1 MTAWLAIIAPAWI
14 AGSILALL
22 SAPLGCLVL
31 WRRMAFFADALAHG
45 TLLGVA
51 LAVLWQLP
59 MGIGIGIVSILVVL
73 GLVFIDDER
82 LPVDAVLA
90 VVAVSLLCLGL
101 LTLTQLTDQQANVL
115 GFLFGNL
122 LELDWADLPLIAVSV
137 LVGLG
142 LLIYI
147 WPAQIK
153 LATHEALAR
162 IQGINPMRQ
171 RLFFMGVLAGFCA
184 IALQA
189 VGSFINQRAIGV
201 ASINSAF
208 MVGLTKTNGCYLFN
222 HCPARRYA
230 WRLGKYLARYPN
242 GACYRFGT
250 GYFIFCGAHYLKANK
265 QKIRVR
271 IHISKILVPTPL
283 ALFTCSTKLP
293 RTSAMT
299 FRS

>member
-14 AGSILALL
+14 AGSILGLL

-51 LAVLWQLP
+51 LAVWWQLP
-59 MGIGIGIVSILVVL
+59 MGIGVAIVSIVVVL
-73 GLVFIDDER
+73 SLILIDDER
-82 LPVDAVLA
+82 LPMDAVLA
-90 VVAVSLLCLGL
+90 VVAVTLLCLGL

-122 LELDWADLPLIAVSV
+122 LELDWADLPILGASV
-137 LVGLG
+137 TVGLA

-147 WPAQIK
+147 WPAQVK

-162 IQGINPMRQ
+162 IQGINPTRQ

-189 VGSFINQRAIGV
+189 VGSLLISGLLVLPALTARLYSAAPKQMVIIALVVAQLGVTLGVWGSILLDIQTGLAIVLVLAIIFFV
-201 ASINSAF
+201 ALI
-208 MVGLTKTNGCYLFN
+208 
-222 HCPARRYA
+222 
-230 WRLGKYLARYPN
+230 
-242 GACYRFGT
+242 
-250 GYFIFCGAHYLKANK
+250 
-265 QKIRVR
+265 
-271 IHISKILVPTPL
+271 ISKVL
-283 ALFTCSTKLP
+283 AKSSYRQFKIK
-293 RTSAMT
+293 
-299 FRS
+299 

>member
-14 AGSILALL
+14 AGSVLALL

-59 MGIGIGIVSILVVL
+59 MGIGVGLISVLVVL
-73 GLVFIDDER
+73 ALVVIDDER
-82 LPVDAVLA
+82 LPMDAVLA
-90 VVAVSLLCLGL
+90 VVAVTLLCLGL

-122 LELDWADLPLIAVSV
+122 LELDWTDLPMLTASV
-137 LVGLG
+137 VLG
-142 LLIYI
+142 LAVLIYI

-162 IQGINPMRQ
+162 IQGINPTRQ

-189 VGSFINQRAIGV
+189 VGSLLISGLLVLPALSARLWSTSPKQMVIFALIIAQIGV
-201 ASINSAF
+201 TLGVWSSVWLDIQTGLSIVLVLAI
-208 MVGLTKTNGCYLFN
+208 LFFV
-222 HCPARRYA
+222 A
-230 WRLGKYLARYPN
+230 LL
-242 GACYRFGT
+242 
-250 GYFIFCGAHYLKANK
+250 
-265 QKIRVR
+265 
-271 IHISKILVPTPL
+271 ISKLPTKKV
-283 ALFTCSTKLP
+283 SIEKLP
-293 RTSAMT
+293 TKKAPINMST
-299 FRS
+299 PSQN

>member
-14 AGSILALL
+14 AGSILGLL

-51 LAVLWQLP
+51 IAVWWQLP
-59 MGIGIGIVSILVVL
+59 TGIGIAIVSVLVVL
-73 GLVFIDDER
+73 GLILMEDER
-82 LPVDAVLA
+82 LPTDAVLA

-122 LELDWADLPLIAVSV
+122 LELDWADLPLIAGSV
-137 LVGLG
+137 LVGLVF
-142 LLIYI
+142 LAYI

-162 IQGINPMRQ
+162 IQGVDPTKQ

-189 VGSFINQRAIGV
+189 VGSLLISGLLVLPALTARLWSTAPKQMVIFALIIAQVGVTLGVWSSIWLDIQTGLAIV
-201 ASINSAF
+201 LVLAVLFF
-208 MVGLTKTNGCYLFN
+208 MALLTTKIAT
-222 HCPARRYA
+222 
-230 WRLGKYLARYPN
+230 
-242 GACYRFGT
+242 
-250 GYFIFCGAHYLKANK
+250 
-265 QKIRVR
+265 KIR
-271 IHISKILVPTPL
+271 T
-283 ALFTCSTKLP
+283 
-293 RTSAMT
+293 
-299 FRS
+299 

>member
-14 AGSILALL
+14 AGSILGLL

-51 LAVLWQLP
+51 LAVWWQLP
-59 MGIGIGIVSILVVL
+59 MGIGVALVSIAVVL
-73 GLVFIDDER
+73 GLVLIDDER

-90 VVAVSLLCLGL
+90 VVAVTLLCLGL
-101 LTLTQLTDQQANVL
+101 LTLTQLTNQQANVL

-122 LELDWADLPLIAVSV
+122 LELDWADLPLLAISV
-137 LVGLG
+137 AAGLA

-162 IQGINPMRQ
+162 IQGIDPTRQ
-171 RLFFMGVLAGFCA
+171 RLFFMGLLAGFCA

-189 VGSFINQRAIGV
+189 VGSLLISGLLVLPALTARLYSTAPKQMVIIALVIAQLGVTLGVWGSIWLDIQTGLSIVLVLAIIFFAALIFSKLLSSKPVLAKFRA
-201 ASINSAF
+201 
-208 MVGLTKTNGCYLFN
+208 
-222 HCPARRYA
+222 
-230 WRLGKYLARYPN
+230 
-242 GACYRFGT
+242 
-250 GYFIFCGAHYLKANK
+250 
-265 QKIRVR
+265 
-271 IHISKILVPTPL
+271 
-283 ALFTCSTKLP
+283 
-293 RTSAMT
+293 
-299 FRS
+299 RSHQQ

>member
-59 MGIGIGIVSILVVL
+59 MGVGIALVSVLVVT
-73 GLVFIDDER
+73 GLVLIDDER

-101 LTLTQLTDQQANVL
+101 LTLTQMTDQQANVL

-122 LELDWADLPLIAVSV
+122 LELDWLDLPVIGGSV
-137 LVGLG
+137 VIGLA
-142 LLIYI
+142 LLSYI

-162 IQGINPMRQ
+162 IQGINPTRQ
-171 RLFFMGVLAGFCA
+171 RLFFMGLLAGFCA

-189 VGSFINQRAIGV
+189 VGSLLISGLLVLPALTARLWSATPKQMVILSLIIAQVGVTLGVWGSIWLDIQTGLSIVLILAI
-201 ASINSAF
+201 
-208 MVGLTKTNGCYLFN
+208 LF
-222 HCPARRYA
+222 
-230 WRLGKYLARYPN
+230 
-242 GACYRFGT
+242 F
-250 GYFIFCGAHYLKANK
+250 
-265 QKIRVR
+265 
-271 IHISKILVPTPL
+271 L
-283 ALFTCSTKLP
+283 ALVVSKFTLSK
-293 RTSAMT
+293 S
-299 FRS
+299 

>member
-14 AGSILALL
+14 AGSILGLL

-51 LAVLWQLP
+51 IAVWWQLP
-59 MGIGIGIVSILVVL
+59 MGIGIATVSVLVVL
-73 GLVFIDDER
+73 GLVLIEDER
-82 LPVDAVLA
+82 LPTDAVLA

-122 LELDWADLPLIAVSV
+122 LELDWADLPLLAGSV
-137 LVGLG
+137 LIGLIF
-142 LLIYI
+142 LAYI

-162 IQGINPMRQ
+162 IQGVNPTRQ

-189 VGSFINQRAIGV
+189 VGSLLISGLLVLPALTARLWSTAPKQMVIFALIIAQVGVTLGVWSSIWLDIQTGLAIV
-201 ASINSAF
+201 LVLAVLFFSAILISKI
-208 MVGLTKTNGCYLFN
+208 MT
-222 HCPARRYA
+222 
-230 WRLGKYLARYPN
+230 
-242 GACYRFGT
+242 
-250 GYFIFCGAHYLKANK
+250 
-265 QKIRVR
+265 KIRV
-271 IHISKILVPTPL
+271 
-283 ALFTCSTKLP
+283 
-293 RTSAMT
+293 
-299 FRS
+299 

>member
-14 AGSILALL
+14 AGSILSLL

-31 WRRMAFFADALAHG
+31 WRRMAFFSDALAHG

-51 LAVLWQLP
+51 LAVWWQLP
-59 MGIGIGIVSILVVL
+59 MGIGIALVSIIVVF
-73 GLVFIDDER
+73 GLVLIDDER
-82 LPVDAVLA
+82 LPADAVLA

-101 LTLTQLTDQQANVL
+101 LALTQLTNQQANVL

-122 LELDWADLPLIAVSV
+122 LELGWADLPLLAGSV

-142 LLIYI
+142 SLTYI

-162 IQGINPMRQ
+162 IQGINPTRQ

-189 VGSFINQRAIGV
+189 VGSLLISGLLVLPALTARLYSTSPKRMVIIALFIAQLGV
-201 ASINSAF
+201 TLGVWGSIWLDIQTGLSIVLILAS
-208 MVGLTKTNGCYLFN
+208 LFFT
-222 HCPARRYA
+222 A
-230 WRLGKYLARYPN
+230 L
-242 GACYRFGT
+242 
-250 GYFIFCGAHYLKANK
+250 I
-265 QKIRVR
+265 
-271 IHISKILVPTPL
+271 ISKLTTSKSIL
-283 ALFTCSTKLP
+283 AKFWAS
-293 RTSAMT
+293 R
-299 FRS
+299 R

>member
-1 MTAWLAIIAPAWI
+1 MSAWLAIIALAWI
-14 AGSILALL
+14 AGILALL
-22 SAPLGCLVL
+22 SASGVSGIV
-31 WRRMAFFADALAHG
+31 AAHGFFADALAHG

-51 LAVLWQLP
+51 LVVWWQLP
-59 MGIGIGIVSILVVL
+59 MGVGIAIISIAVVL
-73 GLVFIDDER
+73 GLVLVDDER

-101 LTLTQLTDQQANVL
+101 LALTQLTDQQANVL

-122 LELDWADLPLIAVSV
+122 LELDWADLPLLATSV

-162 IQGINPMRQ
+162 IQGINPARQ

-189 VGSFINQRAIGV
+189 VGSLLISGLLVLPALSARLWASSPKQMVLLSLLIAQVGV
-201 ASINSAF
+201 TLG
-208 MVGLTKTNGCYLFN
+208 VGQ
-222 HCPARRYA
+222 
-230 WRLGKYLARYPN
+230 YLAGHPDWPFY
-242 GACYRFGT
+242 CFD
-250 GYFIFCGAHYLKANK
+250 
-265 QKIRVR
+265 
-271 IHISKILVPTPL
+271 ISDFV
-283 ALFTCSTKLP
+283 FYCVV
-293 RTSAMT
+293 
-299 FRS
+299 F

>member
-14 AGSILALL
+14 AGSILGLL

-59 MGIGIGIVSILVVL
+59 MGIGIAMVSVMVVVGLVV
-73 GLVFIDDER
+73 IDDER

-90 VVAVSLLCLGL
+90 VVSVTLLCLGL

-122 LELDWADLPLIAVSV
+122 LDIDWADLPLLAGSV
-137 LVGLG
+137 FVGLG
-142 LLIYI
+142 FLIYI
-147 WPAQIK
+147 WSAQVK

-162 IQGINPMRQ
+162 IQGINPTRQ

-189 VGSFINQRAIGV
+189 VGSLLISGLLVLPALTARLYSSAPKQMVIIALLVAQVGVTWGIWGSIWLDIQTGLAIV
-201 ASINSAF
+201 LVLA
-208 MVGLTKTNGCYLFN
+208 MLFF
-222 HCPARRYA
+222 AA
-230 WRLGKYLARYPN
+230 LIVSKLW
-242 GACYRFGT
+242 T
-250 GYFIFCGAHYLKANK
+250 ANR
-265 QKIRVR
+265 Q
-271 IHISKILVPTPL
+271 S
-283 ALFTCSTKLP
+283 
-293 RTSAMT
+293 
-299 FRS
+299 RS

>member
-14 AGSILALL
+14 AGSILSLL

-31 WRRMAFFADALAHG
+31 WRRMAFFSDALAHG

-51 LAVLWQLP
+51 LAVWWQLP
-59 MGIGIGIVSILVVL
+59 MGIGIALVSIIVVF
-73 GLVFIDDER
+73 GLVLIDDER
-82 LPVDAVLA
+82 LPADAVLA

-101 LTLTQLTDQQANVL
+101 LALTQLTNQQANVL

-122 LELDWADLPLIAVSV
+122 LELGWADLPLLAGSV

-142 LLIYI
+142 SLTYI

-162 IQGINPMRQ
+162 IQGINPTRQ

-189 VGSFINQRAIGV
+189 VGSLLISGLLVLPALTARLYSTSPKRMVIIALIVAQLGVTLGVWGSVWLDIQTGLSIVLILASLFFIALIV
-201 ASINSAF
+201 SKLTTSKSILAKFWAS
-208 MVGLTKTNGCYLFN
+208 
-222 HCPARRYA
+222 RR
-230 WRLGKYLARYPN
+230 
-242 GACYRFGT
+242 
-250 GYFIFCGAHYLKANK
+250 
-265 QKIRVR
+265 
-271 IHISKILVPTPL
+271 
-283 ALFTCSTKLP
+283 
-293 RTSAMT
+293 
-299 FRS
+299 

>member
-14 AGSILALL
+14 AGSMLALL

-59 MGIGIGIVSILVVL
+59 LGIGVALVSVLVVL
-73 GLVFIDDER
+73 GLILIDDER
-82 LPVDAVLA
+82 LPMDAVLA
-90 VVAVSLLCLGL
+90 VVAVTLLCLGL

-122 LELDWADLPLIAVSV
+122 LELDWTDLPVIGASV
-137 LVGLG
+137 VAGLG
-142 LLIYI
+142 LLMYI

-162 IQGINPMRQ
+162 IQGINPTRQ
-171 RLFFMGVLAGFCA
+171 KLFFMGLLAGFCA

-189 VGSFINQRAIGV
+189 VGSLLISGLLVLPALTARLFSTSPKQMVITALIMAQLGVTLGVWGSIWLDIQTGLSIVLVLAI
-201 ASINSAF
+201 IFF
-208 MVGLTKTNGCYLFN
+208 MVLIGSKLFFSKLSITLKLWT
-222 HCPARRYA
+222 AR
-230 WRLGKYLARYPN
+230 P
-242 GACYRFGT
+242 
-250 GYFIFCGAHYLKANK
+250 
-265 QKIRVR
+265 
-271 IHISKILVPTPL
+271 
-283 ALFTCSTKLP
+283 
-293 RTSAMT
+293 
-299 FRS
+299 

>member
-14 AGSILALL
+14 AGSVLALL

-59 MGIGIGIVSILVVL
+59 MGIGVGLISVLVVL
-73 GLVFIDDER
+73 ALVVIDDER
-82 LPVDAVLA
+82 LPMDAVLA
-90 VVAVSLLCLGL
+90 VVAVTLLCLGL

-122 LELDWADLPLIAVSV
+122 LELDWTDLPMLTASV
-137 LVGLG
+137 VLG
-142 LLIYI
+142 LAVLIYI

-162 IQGINPMRQ
+162 IQGINPTRQ

-189 VGSFINQRAIGV
+189 VGSLLISGLLVLPALSARLWSTSPKQMVIFALIIAQIGV
-201 ASINSAF
+201 TLGVWSSVWLDIQTGLSIVLVLAI
-208 MVGLTKTNGCYLFN
+208 LFFV
-222 HCPARRYA
+222 A
-230 WRLGKYLARYPN
+230 LL
-242 GACYRFGT
+242 
-250 GYFIFCGAHYLKANK
+250 
-265 QKIRVR
+265 
-271 IHISKILVPTPL
+271 ISKLPTKKV
-283 ALFTCSTKLP
+283 SIEKLP
-293 RTSAMT
+293 TKKAPINIST
-299 FRS
+299 PSQN